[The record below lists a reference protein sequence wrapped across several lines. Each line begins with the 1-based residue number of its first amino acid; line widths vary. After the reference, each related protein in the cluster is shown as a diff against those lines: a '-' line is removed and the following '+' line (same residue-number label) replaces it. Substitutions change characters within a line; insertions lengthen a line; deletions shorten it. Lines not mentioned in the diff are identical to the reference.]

1 MLFKNSLLAILLI
14 LLYSCDNTESFSS
27 DSDFIES
34 DTRIID
40 VDTFAMRLTTF
51 KYDSLISNGDRLL
64 VGRYMDP
71 YFGEVKSNSSI
82 EFLPTSYNLS
92 VAENVIFDSIVL
104 NLKYDGYYYNDTLL
118 TKTLEVRTMAKE
130 IRLPN
135 SQTDYYNTTTIPVNE
150 QIIGQKTFKPR
161 VGNDSLTVRLDQT
174 FGQTIFNALRS
185 QNVNDRD
192 EFLNYLKGINIAP
205 SSTENASIIGFLP
218 SGSYIRMY
226 YSFPDQASVE
236 SEYTDLT
243 YASATKR
250 FYNSMTG
257 NRTGT
262 LLEALAGQEDEISSS
277 AMQNLGFIQSGLGI
291 FAKVTFPTIR
301 NIKDYND
308 GNGSIFKAKVK
319 IKLDNRYY
327 DKNYPL
333 PDSLYVCT
341 VDQNNDIINYNG
353 VGYIDKTNKEINE
366 VFLVADIDYFIQKTL
381 ADSNYLN
388 YGLVFIPYDYSMST
402 DRLILNGENNS
413 NYRSR
418 LTLTYVIYD

>member
-1 MLFKNSLLAILLI
+1 MLFKNTLLAVLLI
-14 LLYSCDNTESFSS
+14 MLYSCENTEPFAS

-40 VDTFAMRLTTF
+40 VDTFAMKLSTF
-51 KYDSLISNGDRLL
+51 KYDSLLSDGDRLL
-64 VGRYMDP
+64 AGRYIDP
-71 YFGEVKSNSSI
+71 YFGEVKSHASI
-82 EFLPTSYNLS
+82 EFTPTTYNFS

-130 IRLPN
+130 IRLPS
-135 SQTDYYNTTTIPVNE
+135 SQTDYYNTTTIPVNDPV
-150 QIIGQKTFKPR
+150 IGQKTFKPR
-161 VGNDSLTVRLDQT
+161 IGNDSLTVTLNQN

-185 QNVNDRD
+185 NNVNDRD

-205 SSTENASIIGFLP
+205 SSYENASIIGFTP
-218 SGSYIRMY
+218 TGSYIRMY
-226 YSFPDQASVE
+226 YSFPDQAGVE
-236 SEYTDLT
+236 SEYVDLT
-243 YASATKR
+243 YASASKQFFNTI
-250 FYNSMTG
+250 TG

-262 LLEALAGQEDEISSS
+262 LLEALGGQENEISST

-301 NIKDYND
+301 NIKEYNE
-308 GNGSIFKAKVK
+308 GNGAIFKAKVK

-341 VDQNNDIINYNG
+341 VDQNNDIVNYDG
-353 VGYIDKTNKEINE
+353 VGYIDKTDKETNE

-381 ADSNYLN
+381 TDSNYLK
-388 YGLVFIPYDYSMST
+388 YGLVFIPFDYSLST
-402 DRLILNGENNS
+402 DRLILNGEENE
-413 NYRSR
+413 NYHSR